1 MATSILFSPYNLG
14 SIDLKNRMVM
24 APMTR
29 SRAIGNIPDD
39 LIAEYYAQRSD
50 AGLIITE
57 GTSPSP
63 DGLGYPRIPGLFS
76 KEQVEGWK
84 KTTKAVHDKGGKIFA
99 QLMHTGRIGHHD
111 NLPSGAR
118 IVAPSEIKAA
128 GQMYTDQNGMQDHP
142 VPHALTLEEIEKVK
156 LEFVNAAKN
165 AIEAGFDGI
174 ELHSANGYLLEQFI
188 HPDTNKRTDTYG
200 GSIENRTRF
209 VMEIAKAVADSIG
222 KDKVGIRVSPYG
234 VFNDLSLYADIIPT
248 YSHIAKE
255 LNKIG
260 ITYIHVVDHSA
271 QGAPEVKQAVKDSI
285 RQNFKGTY
293 ILSGGYTKESAENDL
308 QANKGDLVAF
318 GVKYLSNPDLVD
330 RFKND
335 ELLNADIKFD
345 KFYTSGPEGF
355 TDYPTI
361 QEVHLKI

>member
-1 MATSILFSPYNLG
+1 MSTSKLFSTYKLG
-14 SIDLKNRMVM
+14 SIELKNRMVM

-29 SRAIGNIPDD
+29 SRAIGNIPND
-39 LIAEYYAQRSD
+39 LMAEYYAQRAE

-63 DGLGYPRIPGLFS
+63 DGLGYARIPGLFS

-84 KTTKAVHDKGGKIFA
+84 ITTKAVHDKGGKIFV
-99 QLMHTGRIGHHD
+99 QLMHTGRIGHQD
-111 NLPSGAR
+111 NLPAGAK
-118 IVAPSEIKAA
+118 IVSPSAIKAA

-156 LEFVNAAKN
+156 GEFVNAAKN
-165 AIEAGFDGI
+165 AIQAGFDGI

-188 HPDTNKRTDTYG
+188 HPDTNKRTDAYG
-200 GSIENRTRF
+200 GSIENRSRF
-209 VMEIAKAVADSIG
+209 VLEVAQAAADSIG
-222 KDKVGIRVSPYG
+222 KEKVGIRVSPYG
-234 VFNDLSLYADIIPT
+234 VFNDLSLYDDIIPT
-248 YSHIAKE
+248 YTHIAKE
-255 LNKIG
+255 LDKIG
-260 ITYIHVVDHSA
+260 IAYIHVVDHSA
-271 QGAPEVKQAVKDSI
+271 QGAPEVKQEVKDSI

-293 ILSGGYTKESAENDL
+293 ILSGGYTKESSENDL

-318 GVKYLSNPDLVD
+318 GVKYLSNPDLVT

-335 ELLNADIKFD
+335 VLLNADIKFD
-345 KFYTSGPEGF
+345 KFYTPGPEGF

-361 QEVHLKI
+361 QDLQMKI